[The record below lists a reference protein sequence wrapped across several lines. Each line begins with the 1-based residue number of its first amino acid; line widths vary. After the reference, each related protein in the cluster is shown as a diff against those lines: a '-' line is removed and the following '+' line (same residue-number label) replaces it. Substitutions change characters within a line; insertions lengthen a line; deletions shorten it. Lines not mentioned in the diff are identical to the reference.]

1 VTELRQQNIQNLV
14 DTGLSRKRYRDGEIP
29 CEAVKK
35 DPDGGLICTQRGMA
49 VDTPKIWYG
58 HDATG
63 GLVLTS
69 VFQEITIDTE
79 EFTNDEDDTVFVLA
93 SNQLEILK
101 NGDFELDVRSTVR
114 TSDTGR
120 WAYEIVID
128 EDIGAGFV
136 EQLTTIVSGG
146 RGSR

>member
-1 VTELRQQNIQNLV
+1 MTELRRQDIQSYA
-14 DTGLSRKRYRDGEIP
+14 DQAISRRRYRDNEIP
-29 CEAVKK
+29 CSAVKK
-35 DPDGGLICTQRGMA
+35 DPDGGLVCTQRGMA
-49 VDTPKIWYG
+49 VDSPKIWYG

-69 VFQEITIDTE
+69 AFQEITIDTE
-79 EFTNDEDDTVFVLA
+79 EFTSDEDDTVFVLA

-114 TSDTGR
+114 TSGTGR
-120 WAYEIVID
+120 WAFEIVID
-128 EDIGAGFV
+128 EDKGAGFV
-136 EQLTTIVSGG
+136 EQLTTTVSGG

>member
-1 VTELRQQNIQNLV
+1 MTELRQQNIQNLV
-14 DTGLSRKRYRDGEIP
+14 DTGISRKRYRDGEIP
-29 CEAVKK
+29 CAALKK
-35 DPDGGLICTQRGMA
+35 DPDGGLICTSRGMA
-49 VDTPKIWYG
+49 VSTPKIWYG

-79 EFTNDEDDTVFVLA
+79 EFTNDDDDTVFALA

-120 WAYEIVID
+120 WAFELVID

-136 EQLTTIVSGG
+136 EQSTTIVSGG

>member
-1 VTELRQQNIQNLV
+1 MTELRRQDIQSYT
-14 DTGLSRKRYRDGEIP
+14 DQAIARQRYRD
-29 CEAVKK
+29 EAVPCSAIKK

-49 VDTPKIWYG
+49 VATPKIWYG
-58 HDATG
+58 NDATG

-69 VFQEITIDTE
+69 AFQEITIDTE
-79 EFTNDEDDTVFVLA
+79 EFTSDEDDTVFVLA

-114 TSDTGR
+114 TSGTGR
-120 WAYEIVID
+120 WAFEIVID
-128 EDIGAGFV
+128 EDKGAGFV
-136 EQLTTIVSGG
+136 EQLTATVSGG

>member
-1 VTELRQQNIQNLV
+1 MTELRRQDLQNAV
-14 DTGLSRKRYRDGEIP
+14 DTGISRIRHRDESVP
-29 CEAVKK
+29 CSAVKK

-49 VDTPKIWYG
+49 VASPKIWYG

-63 GLVLTS
+63 ALVLTS

-79 EFTNDEDDTVFVLA
+79 EFTNDDDDTVFSLA
-93 SNQLEILK
+93 SNQLELLK
-101 NGDFELDVRSTVR
+101 VGDLKLDLRSMVR
-114 TSDTGR
+114 TSGTGR
-120 WAYEIVID
+120 WAFELVID

-136 EQLTTIVSGG
+136 EQSTTIVSGG